1 MVNVHEE
8 VNEMYQ
14 KCIKRI
20 ESDFK
25 EGKTLSFHHYAVKYG
40 LNPHRLQSEWV
51 SYNHAKKGKV

>member
-1 MVNVHEE
+1 MVNIHEE

-25 EGKTLSFHHYAVKYG
+25 EGKNFSFHHYAVKYE
-40 LNPHRLQSEWV
+40 LDAHRLQTEWV
-51 SYNHAKKGKV
+51 SYNHAKKGK